1 MIMADEGK
9 TIINVT
15 VQAGAEYVQ
24 EKHVQYEIGKVE
36 AGGIGVQVIGKDE
49 GLGNKDEGLGMRVE
63 GKSRKLNSSP
73 ITPKTPIKM
82 VSEVFTYRWLK
93 QHPDRILSFYQ
104 YLVKLRAIDS
114 GTDHEAFIK
123 LFSGEPTDI
132 IVKWLA
138 PKSALKFLMSTLKE
152 RKLITPGGKIWVIT
166 ESHFK
171 DANDQLFTNLRNE
184 HNPDYLKNT
193 ISIIADTLDPT
204 CTVQHI
210 DMLDDDVAQE
220 LWSGIK
226 DKGFDI

>member
-1 MIMADEGK
+1 MTMADEGK

-36 AGGIGVQVIGKDE
+36 SGGIGVQI
-49 GLGNKDEGLGMRVE
+49 VE
-63 GKSRKLNSSP
+63 GANGSGVGKGSETLRPETLKP
-73 ITPKTPIKM
+73 TIKM
-82 VSEVFTYRWLK
+82 VSEVFTYRWMK

-114 GTDHEAFIK
+114 GTDHEAFTK

-171 DANDQLFTNLRNE
+171 DANNQLFTNLRNE

-193 ISIIADTLDPT
+193 ISIIADTLDPK